1 MNNRQN
7 SISVI
12 IPVFNRVKLI
22 ARCINS
28 VINQTYPVNEII
40 VVDDGSND
48 GTYDLIRKNFP
59 QVISIYQENKGVSN
73 ARNVGIQSAKSK
85 WIAFLDSD
93 DEWLPNKIEKQ
104 ISLIKKNPL
113 YKVCHSDEIWIRNDV
128 RVNPMKK
135 HRKYGGDIYKK
146 CLPLCVISPSSIIIH
161 KDIFNDVGFF
171 DKNLPVCEDYDLWL
185 RICSKY
191 EVLYLDQKLVK
202 KYGGHDDQL
211 SKKYWG
217 MDRYR
222 VIALEKMIDNPL
234 LSLDNRIATINM
246 TIRKVKILQKGY
258 EKHENQKEA
267 NEMYEKLV
275 KLESLNAKYC

>member
-48 GTYDLIRKNFP
+48 GTYDLIRTYFP

-73 ARNVGIQSAKSK
+73 ARNVGIQAAKGK

-104 ISLIKKNPL
+104 ISFIK
-113 YKVCHSDEIWIRNDV
+113 
-128 RVNPMKK
+128 
-135 HRKYGGDIYKK
+135 
-146 CLPLCVISPSSIIIH
+146 
-161 KDIFNDVGFF
+161 
-171 DKNLPVCEDYDLWL
+171 
-185 RICSKY
+185 
-191 EVLYLDQKLVK
+191 
-202 KYGGHDDQL
+202 
-211 SKKYWG
+211 
-217 MDRYR
+217 
-222 VIALEKMIDNPL
+222 
-234 LSLDNRIATINM
+234 
-246 TIRKVKILQKGY
+246 
-258 EKHENQKEA
+258 
-267 NEMYEKLV
+267 
-275 KLESLNAKYC
+275 

>member
-48 GTYDLIRKNFP
+48 ATYDLIRKNFP

-93 DEWLPNKIEKQ
+93 DEWLLNKIEKQ

-161 KDIFNDVGFF
+161 KDIFNDVGLF

-191 EVLYLDQKLVK
+191 EVLLLDQKLVK

-258 EKHENQKEA
+258 EKHEHQKEA

>member
-104 ISLIKKNPL
+104 ISLINKYPL

-191 EVLYLDQKLVK
+191 EVLFLDQKLVK

-258 EKHENQKEA
+258 EKHEHQKEA
-267 NEMYEKLV
+267 NEMYEKIV

>member
-258 EKHENQKEA
+258 EKHEHQKEA